1 MAVDHTWIWLDKNGA
16 LQQTFVEQGE
26 ISEYELENLTPS
38 TGYRVTAGCVEN
50 GLQST
55 SNTMQF
61 TTIAAGTITLTHSQT
76 VRSGNNY
83 IVTYTYT
90 STYAPSWSTLS
101 TNGSTFQGV
110 INSGQHTV
118 TYTVTGLTAG
128 EAYLTNVTLGDIYGE
143 TETVTGSI
151 YATVV
156 NSINIAYSGAS
167 ETTVTMSL
175 DYIVDSG
182 FHAGFLEY
190 WDVADDPS
198 TDQPQGH
205 TQFNDGDTTATITN
219 LTAGTEY
226 KFRATIEL
234 NDSGHSEIV
243 SNVVTESTAAIDY
256 SRMPFTV
263 ENIDREDGVFTFKHW
278 TNLQTHYSYSL
289 DDGTTWNSVTIS
301 SNDVSV
307 RVPSGGKLK
316 ILGDNTGSGMSYT
329 TDNHAAITF
338 DKRFIVYGN
347 IVSLFDKENYETLTV
362 VSPSSAGTGKGTF
375 GNFFKNNTTL
385 ISAENLSFGKQ
396 TRNGQ
401 GLQFANMFYGC
412 TNMTSGPKSM
422 GFTSISLYNGVFNG
436 MFWGCTSLLK
446 VPVFENIVRL
456 STEINETFKGMFT
469 NCTSLIEGMDLSK
482 VTYTNGYS
490 NKAFVNMYK
499 GCSSLSLVYAPDV
512 TGSDDGQFVGWLTD
526 VAASGT
532 LHKRTLLNLPT
543 SSADGVPSGWTVV
556 NHLNY

>member
-90 STYAPSWSTLS
+90 STYAPSWTTLS

-143 TETVTGSI
+143 TATVTGSI

-156 NSINIAYSGAS
+156 NSINIAYSGAT

-190 WDVADDPS
+190 WGVADDPS

-243 SNVVTESTAAIDY
+243 SNVVTASTAAIDY
-256 SRMPFTV
+256 LR
-263 ENIDREDGVFTFKHW
+263 I
-278 TNLQTHYSYSL
+278 TNETS
-289 DDGTTWNSVTIS
+289 S
-301 SNDVSV
+301 SNDVVIKYQGLDTSSRRTV
-307 RVPSGGKLK
+307 EFSTDEGITWTSRTLS
-316 ILGDNTGSGMSYT
+316 GSGSVATLLTVTLRTYGKSVIFRGDFSWNST
-329 TDNHAAITF
+329 TGNNYIYFKPTEKYSVSGNLFTLTRRSVIEAGNKASITSSGRNEF
-338 DKRFIVYGN
+338 N
-347 IVSLFDKENYETLTV
+347 SLFSDSDKLID
-362 VSPSSAGTGKGTF
+362 SSNLSINNISSVGVNSF
-375 GNFFKNNTTL
+375 LQFFK
-385 ISAENLSFGKQ
+385 
-396 TRNGQ
+396 
-401 GLQFANMFYGC
+401 GC
-412 TNMTSGPKSM
+412 
-422 GFTSISLYNGVFNG
+422 
-436 MFWGCTSLLK
+436 SLLK
-446 VPVFENIVRL
+446 FTPDFSSVESVDEKGLWHAFTQCSGLKTTPNFSRVRTIGNNGFEYAFAGCGSL
-456 STEINETFKGMFT
+456 ET
-469 NCTSLIEGMDLSK
+469 
-482 VTYTNGYS
+482 
-490 NKAFVNMYK
+490 A
-499 GCSSLSLVYAPDV
+499 YAPNISTWD
-512 TGSDDGQFVGWLTD
+512 TSIFLNWLSG

-532 LHKRTLLNLPT
+532 LYVPT
-543 SSADGVPSGWTVV
+543 QALADQIPDDDKSGCPSGWEKVV
-556 NHLNY
+556 L